1 MQQKLDEIYKVI
13 MEGDRMTITEIEY
26 GSIASSK
33 KLNDNFNA
41 LNKDIQD
48 LAESLNTTNANL
60 ATSIFTLNKNIA
72 KQIEDIK
79 ILITDVFDIGA
90 PQLSLDGIL
99 PDNCVWYEGAEVS
112 RETYSLLFEKFGT
125 TYGEGDGSTT
135 FNLPNF
141 VGRVPWGATDYGYI
155 EPGLPNITATWN
167 GGRTNEL
174 WAVSGAVYA
183 ISTGLGFT
191 GGGSSSGIKWEL
203 NASRSSSIYGASP
216 TVQPPALKV
225 RVYGRYQ

>member
-1 MQQKLDEIYKVI
+1 
-13 MEGDRMTITEIEY
+13 MTITEIEY

-60 ATSIFTLNKNIA
+60 ATSISTLNKNIA

-90 PQLSLDGIL
+90 PQLSLDGLL

-155 EPGLPNITATWN
+155 EAALPNIT
-167 GGRTNEL
+167 G
-174 WAVSGAVYA
+174 
-183 ISTGLGFT
+183 IF
-191 GGGSSSGIKWEL
+191 SSDDYD
-203 NASRSSSIYGASP
+203 NASPVTGVFYHTTTSSHLGKEGTRSYPYATGFDASRCSSVYKNEIK
-216 TVQPPALKV
+216 TVQPPGLKV

>member
-1 MQQKLDEIYKVI
+1 

-60 ATSIFTLNKNIA
+60 ATSISTLNKNIA

-90 PQLSLDGIL
+90 PQLSLDGLL

-141 VGRVPWGATDYGYI
+141 VGRVPWGATDYGYV
-155 EPGLPNITATWN
+155 EPGLPNITAQWDADDYS
-167 GGRTNEL
+167 GH
-174 WAVSGAVYA
+174 VSGATYIFNSGGYVAKGGTATSYR
-183 ISTGLGFT
+183 LFGFD
-191 GGGSSSGIKWEL
+191 
-203 NASRSSSIYGASP
+203 ASRCSSVYKNEIK
-216 TVQPPALKV
+216 TVQPPGLKV